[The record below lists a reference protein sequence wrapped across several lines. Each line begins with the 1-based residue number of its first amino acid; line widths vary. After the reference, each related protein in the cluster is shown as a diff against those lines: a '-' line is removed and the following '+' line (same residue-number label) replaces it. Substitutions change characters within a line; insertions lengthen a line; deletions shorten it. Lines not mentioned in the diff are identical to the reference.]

1 MLRRNGMKRLFMVC
15 TLVLLVLSVQTQANP
30 TITIV
35 EETVVNTVEADTGY
49 FLPDGVDSDSE
60 IRGSE
65 YFRWHH
71 EDWGWTHTVSAPDP
85 TSTILSASLEIAS
98 YDTDPAELDLIYLGS
113 DSSGT
118 ELGVLS
124 GTNRGWSTTTFDLSG
139 NFDELL
145 DGTIDIWMDIDSS
158 HTPSSSVWWAAALES
173 STLTVLYQTEVV
185 VDVPDPPVPPTQAIP
200 APGAILLGSLGAGI
214 VSWLRRR
221 RTL

>member
-1 MLRRNGMKRLFMVC
+1 MKKLFMVC
-15 TLVLLVLSVQTQANP
+15 TLVLLVLSVQTQAAP

-65 YFRWHH
+65 YFRWHD
-71 EDWGWTHTVSAPDP
+71 EDWGWTHTFSPPELMP
-85 TSTILSASLEIAS
+85 TTVLSATLEIAS
-98 YDTDPAELDLIYLGS
+98 YDTDPAELDMIYLGS
-113 DSSGT
+113 DTSGI

-139 NFDELL
+139 NLDELL
-145 DGTIDIWMDIDSS
+145 DGTIDIWMDIDSA
-158 HTPSSSVWWAAALES
+158 HTPDSSVWWAAALES
-173 STLTVLYQTEVV
+173 STLTVVYETEVI
-185 VDVPDPPVPPTQAIP
+185 VDVPDQPGSPTQAIP

>member
-1 MLRRNGMKRLFMVC
+1 MKKLFMVC
-15 TLVLLVLSVQTQANP
+15 TLVLLVLSVQAQAAP

-71 EDWGWTHTVSAPDP
+71 EDWGWSHTVSAPDP

-98 YDTDPAELDLIYLGS
+98 YDTDPAELDLIFLGS
-113 DSSGT
+113 GT
-118 ELGVLS
+118 DGIELGVLS
-124 GTNRGWSTTTFDLSG
+124 GVNRGWSTTTFDLNGSL
-139 NFDELL
+139 DELS
-145 DGTIDIWMDIDSS
+145 DGTIDIWMDIDSA
-158 HTPSSSVWWAAALES
+158 HTNVWWAAALES
-173 STLTVLYQTEVV
+173 STLSVTYETAVV
-185 VDVPDPPVPPTQAIP
+185 VDVPDQPTPPTQTIP